1 MDNGLIIKLVIIGGD
16 NSGKTKFIQYI
27 TGQNFDI
34 NSYIS
39 SLTAQFCHKI
49 IIFHE
54 QKIKLEIWDTAG
66 KEKYEAL
73 IKIFT
78 RDACIIFLFYDS
90 FDKASFERAKKI
102 YNRVKDF
109 CEINEAVYVLVS
121 SKYDLYINTKE
132 NIEKIS
138 EEALEFASNNNMPFA
153 HISIVEKY
161 CNGINELFDKALEEY
176 FKRKK
181 LIK

>member
-1 MDNGLIIKLVIIGGD
+1 MDNGLIIKLVIIRGD

-27 TGQNFDI
+27 TGQNIDI

-39 SLTAQFCHKI
+39 SLTAQFCPKI

-121 SKYDLYINTKE
+121 SKYDLSK
-132 NIEKIS
+132 NIQKVSE
-138 EEALEFASNNNMPFA
+138 EEALEFATNNNMLFA
-153 HISIVEKY
+153 HISIAEKY
-161 CNGINELFDKALEEY
+161 ENGINELIDKALKEY

-181 LIK
+181 FIK